1 MTVFSTDIG
10 TIVGGVIAAVAL
22 IVAGVLAFLWIRRR
36 RGHTP
41 EAVDLYSDCASPPF
55 TPHTAYNPLFTD
67 AAGAYDPY
75 AGHNPPTNNAAR
87 NNLIPSPSTE
97 SSPFIPLVPNRLGSS
112 AVQRTPSM
120 GEDILTP
127 FTTTSNTSNSS
138 GTHNKTRGV
147 QSNDAAN
154 APSSQPQIGHSSS
167 RSRQDTSPLLTDEQA
182 DFINSLH
189 HNNVP
194 AAAIARVMERMLV
207 DRHAGIREWERE
219 TRLARTNTMTT
230 APPSYDLAVER
241 G

>member
-22 IVAGVLAFLWIRRR
+22 IVATVLAFLWIRRR
-36 RGHTP
+36 RRHPP
-41 EAVDLYSDCASPPF
+41 EAVELYSDCSSPPF

-67 AAGAYDPY
+67 AAGTYDPY
-75 AGHNPPTNNAAR
+75 AGHNPPTNNTAR
-87 NNLIPSPSTE
+87 NNPIPSPSTE
-97 SSPFIPLVPNRLGSS
+97 LSPFVPLVPNRLDSP

-120 GEDILTP
+120 DEDILTP

-138 GTHNKTRGV
+138 GTHSKTRGV
-147 QSNDAAN
+147 QSNDPAN
-154 APSSQPQIGHSSS
+154 APSSQPQIG
-167 RSRQDTSPLLTDEQA
+167 RDTSPLLTDEQA

-207 DRHAGIREWERE
+207 DRYAGIREWERE